1 MDIVDVH
8 RLAQS
13 AHDIASEAKHDA
25 EKASMQ
31 GTAHEQICAERYL
44 RINDQLSDVKKA
56 QSLAAADQKSHNHN
70 LYTAL
75 SDLKSK
81 MDKAGGI
88 DLAFRYICLAVGL
101 VGGLFGIYKA
111 VMH

>member
-1 MDIVDVH
+1 MELFEVS

-13 AHDIASEAKHDA
+13 AHDLAADAKHDA

-56 QSLAAADQKSHNHN
+56 QSLAAADQKTHNTN
-70 LYTAL
+70 FYDSL
-75 SDLKSK
+75 SVLQSK
-81 MDKAGGI
+81 MDRAGGI
-88 DLAFRYICLAVGL
+88 DLAFRYVCLLVGL
-101 VGGLFGIYKA
+101 IGGMFGIYKG
-111 VMH
+111 MHG